1 MLDIVM
7 LNTCVVIAIDA
18 TSSENGGIN
27 NLNMQLAH
35 EALLSFL
42 LDHVVPVYD
51 IKVFYDVKVF

>member
-1 MLDIVM
+1 M

-42 LDHVVPVYD
+42 LDHVIPVYD
-51 IKVFYDVKVF
+51 IKIFYDVKVF

>member
-1 MLDIVM
+1 M

-18 TSSENGGIN
+18 TSSRNGGIN